1 LSGDN
6 AFFPNGATSGIFDP
20 NVIAGVP
27 RGPIFVQPTDGNTS
41 NPANGDEIYQTSGGF
56 STAPNSII
64 LDSNDNPTVRVSSV
78 DYTNAGPPFSND
90 FGTDAIITTFESH
103 GLSAGD
109 VISFSSG
116 RWLVTM
122 PNAAS
127 DVFTTPVFPR
137 MRIAGQFPYYSPVN
151 TNQPATYQELC
162 AQVTNAFPQKTAVIN
177 RNCDFESYPIEQT
190 DVTPYNPFTTF
201 SFGQQM
207 VSSGQVGSGTISS
220 CQENC
225 TPGT

>member
-1 LSGDN
+1 M
-6 AFFPNGATSGIFDP
+6 
-20 NVIAGVP
+20 VVP
-27 RGPIFVQPTDGNTS
+27 L
-41 NPANGDEIYQTSGGF
+41 Y
-56 STAPNSII
+56 TA
-64 LDSNDNPTVRVSSV
+64 LL
-78 DYTNAGPPFSND
+78 
-90 FGTDAIITTFESH
+90 TFT
-103 GLSAGD
+103 SAGSAS
-109 VISFSSG
+109 VSEIFCASLSLYLTIMVSLRTTSRLNLTSFSSG